1 MFLKLLVNTT
11 LGNVQ
16 KPSKNSEMVMQLV
29 MALKE
34 NRLNLVKSTL

>member
-16 KPSKNSEMVMQLV
+16 KPSKNNQMVMQLV
-29 MALKE
+29 MASKE
-34 NRLNLVKSTL
+34 N